1 MQSALRFLLINRLDM
16 GSMIF
21 VVISLIAGLLLLIYF
36 LSRAQLRNSRKKLF
50 EIFANVAAEHKLTFN
65 TKQIFKNRLIAIDRF
80 NLFLLF
86 VDRNSG
92 NDSIH
97 LIDLRQMVFCHIVKQ
112 RDQAGKH
119 LSRILIEC
127 ILKSQETFH
136 LTFFDE
142 RFDKA
147 DAQLA
152 LAKNAE
158 RWRKKIRMHQHYSDV
173 LYVNA

>member
-1 MQSALRFLLINRLDM
+1 M

-21 VVISLIAGLLLLIYF
+21 VVIGLIIGLLLLIYF
-36 LSRAQLRNSRKKLF
+36 LSRAQLKNSRKKLLETF
-50 EIFANVAAEHKLTFN
+50 GNVAAEHKLTFD
-65 TKQIFKNRLIAIDRF
+65 TKHIFNNRLIAIDRF

-86 VDRNSG
+86 VDRNAG
-92 NDSIH
+92 NDCIH
-97 LIDLRQMVFCHIVKQ
+97 LIDLRQIAFVHIVKR
-112 RDQAGKH
+112 RDQGDKH
-119 LSRILIEC
+119 LTRIFIEC
-127 ILKSQETFH
+127 IIKSQETFH

-147 DAQLA
+147 DAKLA

-158 RWRKKIRMHQHYSDV
+158 RWRKKIRMYQHYSDV